1 MRHLRALVVA
11 TLLVPFAGSGC
22 GGHSPPASRIDREAA
37 ARTFGVRLI
46 DVLER
51 DDLIGF
57 QDLLSANMQQRKSSE
72 RELLQMFTT
81 WRKDLVPYAQALRDA
96 DWTLAYNE
104 PSDPRPMIRFRTLG
118 RTPEALI
125 HVVDERGSLRIDE
138 N

>member
-11 TLLVPFAGSGC
+11 AMLVPVVGSGC
-22 GGHSPPASRIDREAA
+22 GGHSPPASRIDRDAA

-57 QDLLSANMQQRKSSE
+57 QDLLSSNVQQTSE
-72 RELLQMFTT
+72 RELLQMFTA
-81 WRKDLVPYAQALRDA
+81 WRTDLVPYAQALRDA

-104 PSDPRPMIRFRTLG
+104 PNDPRPVIRFRTLG
-118 RTPEALI
+118 RTPEALS
-125 HVVDERGSLRIDE
+125 HVVDERGALRIDE
-138 N
+138 K